1 MRKIMALFLLLN
13 LLWLG
18 STAEAQV
25 FIRNQEVSRPTGTIW
40 GYPGNEVS
48 FVVEDLQKAE
58 VFTARN
64 GEQRLRLKRPGD
76 VMVKAIFYESS
87 GDILEYHILFHVTGQ
102 AVDETAVDRQS
113 FARDVLELVNEE
125 RQKRHLEPLRL
136 AQDLN
141 DAAMIRAEECVRY
154 FSHTR
159 PDGSSFHTVMRN
171 PYRMA
176 GENLS
181 AGRPTAKATVDAWMD
196 SPGHRDNILN
206 PDYRELGVGYIYAA
220 NSRYHHYW
228 VQLFRR

>member
-1 MRKIMALFLLLN
+1 MRKIMVIFLLMNFLLL
-13 LLWLG
+13 G
-18 STAEAQV
+18 
-25 FIRNQEVSRPTGTIW
+25 
-40 GYPGNEVS
+40 
-48 FVVEDLQKAE
+48 
-58 VFTARN
+58 
-64 GEQRLRLKRPGD
+64 
-76 VMVKAIFYESS
+76 
-87 GDILEYHILFHVTGQ
+87 
-102 AVDETAVDRQS
+102 TAVAGARQS
-113 FARDVLELVNEE
+113 FAWDVLELVNEE

-171 PYRMA
+171 PYQMA

-196 SPGHRDNILN
+196 SPGHRENILN
-206 PDYRELGVGYIYAA
+206 PDYRELGVGYIYAG